1 MARMNPDDQYETTM
15 ARHDLG
21 PASAIPGF
29 VGRVS
34 PYLEGVELAGGG
46 GYRLHFNTFVPWV
59 YPEDAA
65 EQYRAVTERVT
76 LWDTATERQLEL
88 RGADAIAFADYLVTR
103 NLRRFEPGRCT
114 YTFLCDQ
121 RGVVICD
128 PVLLVVDEET
138 VWLSISGTDAIL
150 WANAIALHTDFD
162 VEVRELEIAPLQL
175 QGPKARDVLQKI
187 TDPPIGDLGFF
198 RCMRTNVA
206 GIEAMVSRTGWTGEV
221 GYEIYPFDT
230 PIFPRG
236 RARAM
241 QLWNAILAAGEEH
254 GLLVTPF
261 QLARAYEAGIMVFNH
276 GYGEDMNAL
285 EFWRDTVVDFDGGD
299 FVGKAALE
307 AIRDSGGPT
316 RRLMGLVAGS
326 NDPIEAGAWD
336 LPILYG
342 EKIVGT
348 TRRLTQSPA
357 LGRTIAIGL
366 MQLDSVEPGMK
377 VEIEHAGG
385 RTAAEVRD
393 LPLVHARIS
402 SP

>member
-1 MARMNPDDQYETTM
+1 M
-15 ARHDLG
+15 
-21 PASAIPGF
+21 
-29 VGRVS
+29 S
-34 PYLEGVELAGGG
+34 PYLEGVERAGGG

-59 YPEDAA
+59 YPEDPA
-65 EQYRAVTERVT
+65 EQYRALTERVT

-88 RGADAIAFADYLVTR
+88 KGADAVAFADYLVTR
-103 NLRRFEPGRCT
+103 NLRGFEPGRCT

-138 VWLSISGTDAIL
+138 VWLSISGTDAFL
-150 WANAIALHTDFD
+150 WVNAIALHTDFE

-187 TDPPIGDLGFF
+187 SDPPSASSASSAACVPD
-198 RCMRTNVA
+198 VA
-206 GIEAMVSRTGWTGEV
+206 GIDAIVSRTGWTGEF

-241 QLWNAILAAGEEH
+241 QLWDGILEAGEEH

-261 QLARAYEAGIMVFNH
+261 QPARAYEAGIMVFNH

-307 AIRDSGGPT
+307 AIRDPVG
-316 RRLMGLVAGS
+316 RRAG
-326 NDPIEAGAWD
+326 
-336 LPILYG
+336 
-342 EKIVGT
+342 
-348 TRRLTQSPA
+348 
-357 LGRTIAIGL
+357 
-366 MQLDSVEPGMK
+366 
-377 VEIEHAGG
+377 
-385 RTAAEVRD
+385 
-393 LPLVHARIS
+393 
-402 SP
+402 

>member
-1 MARMNPDDQYETTM
+1 MNPHDPPRTTTM

-21 PASAIPGF
+21 PANAIPGF

-34 PYLEGVELAGGG
+34 PYLEGVERAGGG

-88 RGADAIAFADYLVTR
+88 KGADAIAFADYLVTR
-103 NLRRFEPGRCT
+103 NLRGFEPGRCT

-121 RGVVICD
+121 RGVIICD
-128 PVLLVVDEET
+128 PVLLVVDDET

-198 RCMRTNVA
+198 RCMRTKVA
-206 GIEAMVSRTGWTGEV
+206 GIEAMLSRTGWTGEL

-230 PIFPRG
+230 PTFPRG

-241 QLWNAILAAGEEH
+241 QLWNAILEAGAEH
-254 GLLVTPF
+254 GLLVTAF

-276 GYGEDMNAL
+276 GYGENMNAL

-307 AIRDSGGPT
+307 AIRDSGGPK
-316 RRLMGLVAGS
+316 RRLMGLVGES
-326 NDPIEAGAWD
+326 NDRIEPGAWD
-336 LPILYG
+336 LPILDG

-348 TRRLTQSPA
+348 TRRLTHSPA
-357 LGRTIAIGL
+357 LERTIAIGL

-385 RTAAEVRD
+385 RSPAEVKD
-393 LPLVHARIS
+393 LPLVHARTS